1 MARTALTVQTISRS
15 GIAPSYASGDA
26 ANGHQFSNNGK
37 TFLHVKN
44 GGGSSITVTIQTP
57 GSVDGLAVADRTV
70 TVANGAEKMIG
81 PFPTTTYNQSGG
93 LVYVDLSADTSV
105 TLAAFYLP

>member
-1 MARTALTVQTISRS
+1 MARGTLSVQQIARAGIVPAYTA
-15 GIAPSYASGDA
+15 GDA
-26 ANGHQFSNNGK
+26 ANGHQFANNEK

-44 GGGSSITVTIQTP
+44 AGVGSITVTLQTP

-81 PFPTTTYNQSGG
+81 PFPAAAYNQSGG
-93 LVYVDLSADTSV
+93 LVYVDLSGDTSV
-105 TLAAFYLP
+105 TLGAFTI